1 MCESRRYLGIM
12 RTHGCLATL
21 SVIIL
26 SFGARAQN
34 LITDPSLE
42 DTLKCPQSIGRFYHP
57 TNANERYIKD
67 WRATTLASPDYHHT
81 CGFNGYM
88 PRTGEGYAGI
98 ILYDPT
104 EYREYI
110 TALFDTPMQA
120 GLCYYVECWVALSS
134 GSTVA
139 VDEFQFHFSSGVPLS
154 MVFPPPGPLMLT
166 AHLQAETAPTSTSYQ
181 RICGFYTAAGGEDAM
196 TFGNF
201 DDNANTT
208 LTQVS
213 GVGQVQSYYYVD
225 DVTVTLLDLGPDQVI
240 CAGEQTLLV
249 PNIQCDELTYTW
261 SNGSDAQTLSV
272 GTAGIVSLTISGNG
286 TCDATDDVMITLDP
300 CAGVEEIASDAV
312 TLSPVPV
319 RAGDVL
325 RISGLRSN
333 EVRTVLAM
341 DGRVCKA
348 VVEAAGANTILH
360 TGPLAPGSYVLRST
374 YGRTWRFAV
383 E

>member
-1 MCESRRYLGIM
+1 M
-12 RTHGCLATL
+12 RTRGCLAALCVLLL
-21 SVIIL
+21 SL
-26 SFGARAQN
+26 CAKAQN
-34 LITDPSLE
+34 LVTDPSLE

-81 CGFNGYM
+81 CGFNGYT

-110 TALFDTPMQA
+110 TALFDTPMEA

-139 VDEFQFHFSSGVPLS
+139 VDEFQFHFSNGVPLS
-154 MVFPPPGPLMLT
+154 MIFPPPGPLALA
-166 AHLQAETAPTSTSYQ
+166 AHLEAGTAPTSTGYQ

-201 DDNANTT
+201 QDNANTT

-213 GVGQVQSYYYVD
+213 AVGQVQSYYYID

-240 CAGEQTLLV
+240 CAGEQILLV
-249 PNIQCDELTYTW
+249 PNIQCDELAYMW
-261 SNGSDAQTLSV
+261 SNGFTVQTLSV

-286 TCDATDDVMITLDP
+286 TCDATDEVMITLDP
-300 CAGVEEIASDAV
+300 CAGVEEIGSDAV

-319 RAGDVL
+319 HAGDVL
-325 RISGLRSN
+325 RICGLRSK
-333 EVRTVLAM
+333 EVRGVLSL
-341 DGRVCKA
+341 DGRMCA
-348 VVEAAGANTILH
+348 ARVEAVDPNTILH
-360 TGPLAPGSYVLRST
+360 TVSLVPGSYLLQAMD
-374 YGRTWRFAV
+374 GRTWRFAV